1 MSQLKL
7 GHNDAIVITKSVGLS
22 GAYTLTKEYYDKLHE
37 RYACDFLEP
46 IMDYPK
52 YYSYEKE
59 YEILEKYLW
68 SGLIES
74 GFGGIYGA
82 LFQLGYESGLGFRV
96 DLRKLSITQPVV
108 EVAEFFDLNPYLMH
122 SFGAMVIATPYG
134 EQLVAELQKE
144 GISARVVGYMT
155 KEKGRIVTLDEE
167 ERFLTPARKDELG
180 KVLGDDR
187 VKMLFSKELVIK
199 CSENE

>member
-1 MSQLKL
+1 MSQLKI

-22 GAYTLTKEYYDKLHE
+22 GAYTLTKEYYDRLHE

-46 IMDYPK
+46 ILSYPDA
-52 YYSYEKE
+52 YSYEQE
-59 YEILEKYLW
+59 YAVLEQQRW
-68 SGLIES
+68 SGIVEA

-96 DLRKLSITQPVV
+96 DLRKLPITQPVV

-122 SFGAMVIATPYG
+122 SFGAMVITTPYG
-134 EQLVAELQKE
+134 QQLADQLHQQ
-144 GISARVVGYMT
+144 GIAARVVGYMT

-180 KVLGDDR
+180 KVLGEDV
-187 VKMLFSKELVIK
+187 VKNRFSKTLVMK
-199 CSENE
+199 SYES